1 MDLDY
6 REKALRV
13 CVNLAERLEE
23 VGGAL
28 GEEEKVKLRSVVR
41 ALEGGGEGAEAVG
54 LAVEEWEVF
63 RKRIG
68 A

>member
-23 VGGAL
+23 AGAAF
-28 GEEEKVKLRSVVR
+28 GEEEKETLRSVVKGV
-41 ALEGGGEGAEAVG
+41 ESGEGAEDVG
-54 LAVEEWEVF
+54 LTVDEWEAF
-63 RKRIG
+63 KKRVG